1 MSSFLKDYKGK
12 SILITGHTG
21 FKGAW
26 LARILVLAGADVYGL
41 SLAAEENSLFSI
53 IDDLGMKESAIIDI
67 RDRALI
73 ENYCKTHRFDGIF
86 HLAAQPLVR
95 RSYKEPI
102 ETFQTNVMGTANLL
116 NAVVN
121 NRSSNW
127 VVVITTDKVYR
138 NVEN

>member
-41 SLAAEENSLFSI
+41 ALEAEVGSLFST
-53 IDDLGMKESAIIDI
+53 IDDLGMKESTVLDI
-67 RDRALI
+67 RDRVSV
-73 ENYCKTHRFDGIF
+73 ENYLKSHRFDGIF

-95 RSYKEPI
+95 HSYKEPI
-102 ETFQTNVMGTANLL
+102 ETFETNVM
-116 NAVVN
+116 VQPIC
-121 NRSSNW
+121 SMQ
-127 VVVITTDKVYR
+127 
-138 NVEN
+138 